1 MLAGPP
7 SKKRKLNE
15 IANNEN
21 MEEEKENP
29 ENLKRKIMNLK
40 INMGKH
46 LRGFMLLRSTSDN
59 SSPSFSS
66 KYEKM

>member
-15 IANNEN
+15 IANDEN

-29 ENLKRKIMNLK
+29 ENLKRKIKELEDNY
-40 INMGKH
+40 GKALTWIH
-46 LRGFMLLRSTSDN
+46 AAEEHIGQQQPKFQ
-59 SSPSFSS
+59 F
-66 KYEKM
+66 EI